1 MKYSLIPYIRK
12 DRVNSKGECPI
23 NIRYTFKRKM
33 LNIPVGMVIKPE
45 NWDDEDDFP
54 IQNKSYNFKEIVKR
68 IELKKDELETILS
81 EYYFKY
87 GTYPSIDDM
96 KGLINNDVPKSKDL
110 TIVGNLEKYIEH
122 LSKNTNTQ
130 PNTIK
135 IFKTTKRHF
144 SDFEIYQKKTYSV
157 YDLNKSVLES
167 FSFFLIQKDL
177 QISSVGKYVKS
188 IKIFLSKY
196 VMEELNLDINQTFR
210 NVKTPT
216 EERDKNDVLTIQEL
230 ELLKYNVFFSNYQ
243 VEEYNRKHKDLKLV
257 KYDLTDREI
266 LIGKI
271 FLLLC
276 STGLSYVDV
285 MKLSINNFYR
295 VNLEEMKRKTNS
307 ENSSKSNENNSD
319 YDELEYG
326 ILIKIER
333 TKIKKDNLCVIPVFG
348 NTLDVLTSEIFRLN
362 TGVELSGD
370 IYEDIGLDE
379 NERIKFFWK
388 NLQKSIRMKDEG
400 TLKRD
405 EIFHPISN
413 PYFNREIK
421 KLFKKIGVNDRI
433 TLTKRDRNRTSVVKY
448 KYDLISS
455 HTGRRTYI
463 SINLEKGIRPD
474 TLMKTTGHKSY
485 ETMLV
490 YIQQK
495 EDNIFKEM
503 YTKIEN

>member
-12 DRVNSKGECPI
+12 DRINSKGECPI
-23 NIRYTFKRKM
+23 NIRYTFRRKM

-45 NWDDEDDFP
+45 NWDDQDDFP

-68 IELKKDELETILS
+68 IDLKKDELEKVLS
-81 EYYFKY
+81 DYYFKY
-87 GTYPSIDDM
+87 GTYPTVDEV
-96 KGLINNDVPKSKDL
+96 KGLLTSNVPKSKDL
-110 TIVGNLEKYIEH
+110 SVIGNLEKYIVY
-122 LSKNTNTQ
+122 LSQNTNIE

-135 IFKTTKRHF
+135 VFKTTKRHF
-144 SDFEIYQKKTYSV
+144 SDFETFKGKKFTI

-167 FSFFLIQKDL
+167 FYFYLVQKDL
-177 QISSVGKYVKS
+177 QVSSVGKYVKS

-210 NVKTPT
+210 NVKTPS
-216 EERDKNDVLTIQEL
+216 EEREKNDVLTIQEL
-230 ELLKYNVFFSNYQ
+230 ELLKYNVFFSNYD
-243 VEEYNRKHKDLKLV
+243 VEEYNKDHQEYKLV
-257 KYDLTDREI
+257 RYELTEKEI
-266 LIGKI
+266 LIGRI

-295 VNLEEMKRKTNS
+295 VNLDEIKRKTDKNTS
-307 ENSSKSNENNSD
+307 VNNSGNTD
-319 YDELEYG
+319 YDDLKFG
-326 ILIKIER
+326 IVIKIER

-348 NTLDVLTSEIFRLN
+348 ITLDVLTSELYRLR
-362 TGVELSGD
+362 TGNELPSD
-370 IYEDIGLDE
+370 IYEEITLDE
-379 NERIKFFWK
+379 NHRIKFFWN
-388 NLQKSIRMKDEG
+388 NLQQSIKMLEEG
-400 TLKRD
+400 KLKRD
-405 EIFHPISN
+405 VIFSQLSN

-421 KLFKKIGVNDRI
+421 KLFKKIGVSERI
-433 TLTKRDRNRTSVVKY
+433 TLTKRDRNRTTIVKH

-455 HTGRRTYI
+455 HTGRRKYI

-503 YTKIEN
+503 YSKIEN

>member
-1 MKYSLIPYIRK
+1 
-12 DRVNSKGECPI
+12 
-23 NIRYTFKRKM
+23 M

-110 TIVGNLEKYIEH
+110 TIIGNLEKYIEH

-333 TKIKKDNLCVIPVFG
+333 TKIKKDNLCVISAFA
-348 NTLDVLTSEIFRLN
+348 
-362 TGVELSGD
+362 
-370 IYEDIGLDE
+370 
-379 NERIKFFWK
+379 
-388 NLQKSIRMKDEG
+388 
-400 TLKRD
+400 
-405 EIFHPISN
+405 
-413 PYFNREIK
+413 
-421 KLFKKIGVNDRI
+421 
-433 TLTKRDRNRTSVVKY
+433 
-448 KYDLISS
+448 
-455 HTGRRTYI
+455 
-463 SINLEKGIRPD
+463 
-474 TLMKTTGHKSY
+474 
-485 ETMLV
+485 
-490 YIQQK
+490 
-495 EDNIFKEM
+495 DN
-503 YTKIEN
+503 